1 MKFEKIRIRFV
12 PGFCTKLLFLQCL
25 RKYFSLRGEMM
36 IFKIITA
43 ALLTVGFW
51 MHGAYADRLY
61 TWTDDKGVIHIT
73 KQPPPQKTK
82 ADNVIDYTP
91 QTAEQ
96 IQAIQQDAERQQKRY
111 DEKRKLDHEK
121 NARNTKAE
129 TVETQEPDVYY
140 QYDGGRYTRRARQ
153 YERRQ
158 EIERRR
164 ENQRSEEQLP
174 VRRHREPRI
183 IRHRR

>member
-1 MKFEKIRIRFV
+1 MV
-12 PGFCTKLLFLQCL
+12 
-25 RKYFSLRGEMM
+25 
-36 IFKIITA
+36 FKIFIA
-43 ALLTVGFW
+43 VLLIVGFW

-96 IQAIQQDAERQQKRY
+96 IRAIQQDAEKQQKRY

-121 NARNTKAE
+121 NAWNTKTE
-129 TVETQEPDVYY
+129 NVENQEPDAYY
-140 QYDGGRYTRRARQ
+140 QYDGGRYTRRARR

-164 ENQRSEEQLP
+164 ENQRPEEQLP
-174 VRRHREPRI
+174 VRRHRAPRI